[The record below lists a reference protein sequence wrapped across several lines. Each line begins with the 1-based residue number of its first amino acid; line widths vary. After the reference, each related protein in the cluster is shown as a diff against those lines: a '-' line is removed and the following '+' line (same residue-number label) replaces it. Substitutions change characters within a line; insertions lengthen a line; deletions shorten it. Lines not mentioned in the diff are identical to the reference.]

1 MRLLASELR
10 KIRTT
15 WAMLIYVAILVAL
28 LVLIVVATLLTTD
41 DDELGAREI
50 RDLFSAATVT
60 TIFSLLLGI
69 LLFTTEFRHGTAAQ
83 TFLVTP
89 RRERVVGAKTVVGL
103 AVGALFAFFALGVI
117 AAMTVPWLAV
127 RDVPLDLWDGDL
139 VALYLTALG
148 TSALWG
154 ALGVGL
160 GGAVRSQVAAVV
172 GALIFLF
179 VVENLVFGLLPE
191 YGRWLPGI
199 ATNALIDP
207 TIEEDLSKGLAW
219 AVTLAWV
226 GGFVAL
232 AVGFVRVRD
241 VT

>member
-1 MRLLASELR
+1 
-10 KIRTT
+10 
-15 WAMLIYVAILVAL
+15 
-28 LVLIVVATLLTTD
+28 
-41 DDELGAREI
+41 
-50 RDLFSAATVT
+50 
-60 TIFSLLLGI
+60 
-69 LLFTTEFRHGTAAQ
+69 
-83 TFLVTP
+83 
-89 RRERVVGAKTVVGL
+89 
-103 AVGALFAFFALGVI
+103 
-117 AAMTVPWLAV
+117 VPWLAV